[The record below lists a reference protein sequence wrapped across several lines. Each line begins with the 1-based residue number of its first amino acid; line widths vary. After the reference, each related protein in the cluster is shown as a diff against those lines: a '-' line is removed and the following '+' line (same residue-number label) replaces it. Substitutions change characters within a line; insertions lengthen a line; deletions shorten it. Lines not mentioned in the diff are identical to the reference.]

1 MAKYVGAG
9 FLVSCTKALLRN
21 KLGKAGDVIFC
32 GNKAKN
38 VDMAVVSHKHG
49 KTAFFNK
56 IIVFNLKLG
65 YIWGFGYKF

>member
-1 MAKYVGAG
+1 
-9 FLVSCTKALLRN
+9 
-21 KLGKAGDVIFC
+21 LGKAGDVIFC